1 MKVISACL
9 AGIECRY
16 DGKGKPNS
24 KIIELVKE
32 GKAILVCPEQLGGLS
47 TPRTPAEQ
55 KGDKVLTTKGE
66 DITKEFEKGAEE
78 ALKIAKMAGCS
89 KAILKAKSPS
99 CGYGMVYDGS
109 FTGTLKEGNGV
120 FAELL
125 KKNGFKIITEE
136 DLVLDFYNTI

>member
-9 AGIECRY
+9 AGVECRY

-24 KIIELVKE
+24 KIMNLVKE
-32 GKAILVCPEQLGGLS
+32 GKAILVCPEQLGGLP

-55 KGDKVLTTKGE
+55 KGDKVLNTKGE
-66 DITKEFEKGAEE
+66 DVTEEFNKGAEE
-78 ALKIAKMAGCS
+78 ALKIAKLAGCTN
-89 KAILKAKSPS
+89 AILKAKSPS
-99 CGYGMVYDGS
+99 CGYGKVYDGS

-125 KKNGFKIITEE
+125 KKNGFDIVTEE
-136 DLVLDFYNTI
+136 DLE